1 MNIFEDFKFNSVKS
15 LIKTF
20 PDEQACIDF
29 LEKIIW
35 NGEPVSPYDKTA
47 KVYKCKN
54 NRYKCGKTK
63 KYFTIKSI
71 TIFKNSNISLQD
83 WFVALWLYT
92 SHKCGLSSMQ
102 LHRDTELTQKTTWF
116 MLKRLKECSAFENGH
131 ILDNEVEADETY
143 VGGKN
148 RNRNANK
155 KVKHSQGRSH
165 TDKVPV
171 FGMLERNGKVNASVV
186 STVTNDELQTKI
198 LKTINVFAT
207 LFTDEWGAYNGL
219 DKYYEHSRVNH
230 GIKQYVD
237 GNAHTNTIENFWG
250 NFKRAIIGVYRVVSR
265 QHLQRYVDEFV
276 FRYNTRKMT
285 PRGRF
290 IHLISNIKGCN
301 LSYKQLIMKSK
312 LQLL

>member
-1 MNIFEDFKFNSVKS
+1 MNIFDDFKFDSVKT

-20 PDEQACIDF
+20 PDEQTCIDY

-35 NGEPVSPYDKTA
+35 NGEPVSPYDNTA
-47 KVYKCKN
+47 KVYRCKN
-54 NRYKCGKTK
+54 NRFKCSKTK
-63 KYFTIKSI
+63 KYFTVKSI

-83 WFVALWLYT
+83 WFIGIWFYT

-131 ILDNEVEADETY
+131 ILDNEVEVDETY

-148 RNRNANK
+148 RNRHADK

-165 TDKVPV
+165 IDKVPV
-171 FGMLERNGKVNASVV
+171 FGMIERGGKVNATVV
-186 STVTNDELQTKI
+186 PSVTNDELQPRI
-198 LKTINVFAT
+198 LKTVNIFGK

-219 DKYYEHSRVNH
+219 DKYYDHSRVNH
-230 GIKQYVD
+230 GGKQYVD

-250 NFKRAIIGVYRVVSR
+250 NFKRAIIGVYRVVSK

-290 IHLISNIKGCN
+290 IHLISNVEGCSLTYN
-301 LSYKQLIMKSK
+301 QLISRSR
-312 LQLL
+312 L